1 MVQRQGNCADI
12 RGQVLYNPAQ
22 VGANR
27 TLLGFDRIKSL
38 DADPTMLNSTLGLSV
53 RQVDSPV
60 VYVFY

>member
-1 MVQRQGNCADI
+1 MPDRS
-12 RGQVLYNPAQ
+12 YTNPAQ